1 MDYLQGN
8 LMSPEYDYHK
18 RHRSHVYYESRRKRF
33 IIAMVLIG
41 GAIIL
46 IVTLLNLSK

>member
-1 MDYLQGN
+1 
-8 LMSPEYDYHK
+8 MSPEYDYHK
-18 RHRSHVYYESRRKRF
+18 PHRSYAYYETRRKRF
-33 IIAMVLIG
+33 ILTMVLIG